1 MLQFAEI
8 IFWLLIILVL
18 YTYLGYG
25 VVITILA
32 KIKQK
37 IKPEPPFNPDFEPA
51 VTMIVAAY
59 NEADWIVEKAKNML
73 EIDYPREKMQ
83 IIFVT
88 DGSSDETPQI
98 LESYPEFTVLHK
110 PERAGKIAAMERAVT
125 FAKNPIVIFSDANAL
140 LNKLSV
146 KNIVRHYNNPEIG
159 AVAGEKRIIVADQ
172 DSASGSGEGAYW
184 KYESYLKKKDFEFYS
199 VVGAAGELFSVRKDL
214 YEPVEPD
221 AILDDFMISLRIN
234 QKGYRVAYEPEAFA
248 SELPSASVEAEWT
261 RKTRIAAG
269 GIQSILRLLPLLNP
283 FKYGRLSF
291 QYVSHRV
298 LRWTLVP
305 LALVLIVLLNILLI
319 DYKPLYNI
327 LMVLQIIV
335 FSTAIA
341 GYFLE
346 NKKIGFKLL
355 FIPYYVVMM
364 NLAVFVGFKRFL
376 TGKQTVL
383 WKKAERA
390 KQ

>member
-159 AVAGEKRIIVADQ
+159 AVAGEKRIIVAEQ

-327 LMVLQIIV
+327 LMVLQILV

>member
-1 MLQFAEI
+1 MLQIIEI
-8 IFWLLIILVL
+8 LFWVLILLVV
-18 YTYLGYG
+18 YTYIGYG
-25 VVITILA
+25 FVISILA
-32 KIKQK
+32 KIKQ
-37 IKPEPPFNPDFEPA
+37 IFKPEPPLNPEFEPS

-59 NEADWIVEKAKNML
+59 NEEDWIEEKAKNML
-73 EIDYPREKMQ
+73 ELNYPKEKMQ

-88 DGSSDETPQI
+88 DGSSDNTPKK
-98 LESYPEFTVLHK
+98 LEQFSEFTVLHK

-125 FAKNPIVIFSDANAL
+125 FAENAILIFSDANAL
-140 LNKLSV
+140 LNKDAV

-184 KYESYLKKKDFEFYS
+184 KYESYLKKKDFQFYS
-199 VVGAAGELFSVRKDL
+199 VVGAAGELFSVRRDL

-234 QKGYRVAYEPEAFA
+234 QKGFRVAYEPDAYA

-283 FKYGRLSF
+283 FKYGKLTF

-305 LALVLIVLLNILLI
+305 LALVLIIIFNILLI

-327 LMVLQIIV
+327 MMVLQIIV
-335 FSTAIA
+335 LLTALA

-355 FIPYYVVMM
+355 FIPYYVLMM
-364 NLAVFVGFKRFL
+364 NLAVFVGIKRFFS
-376 TGKQTVL
+376 GKQTVL